1 MDIPLKRS
9 RRARRPVISDDYIVY
24 LQEHE
29 YDVGDVL
36 DPTTYKVQLTI
47 WVEPDGPAHFSP
59 PFWRVGI

>member
-36 DPTTYKVQLTI
+36 DPTTYKVELAI
-47 WVEPDGPAHFSP
+47 WVEPDGSAHFSP
-59 PFWRVGI
+59 SF